1 MTVSER
7 VEKPCHRE
15 EGEARRGDLLTFL
28 DSLERVACATR
39 SFSFWESMH

>member
-15 EGEARRGDLLTFL
+15 EGEARRGDLLTFW
-28 DSLERVACATR
+28 T
-39 SFSFWESMH
+39 SFCGFFF